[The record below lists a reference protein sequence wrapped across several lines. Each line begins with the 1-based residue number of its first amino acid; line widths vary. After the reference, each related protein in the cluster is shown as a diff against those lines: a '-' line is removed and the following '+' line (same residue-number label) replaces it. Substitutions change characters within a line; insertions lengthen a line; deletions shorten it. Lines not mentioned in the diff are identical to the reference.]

1 MTTFSERMTAARKD
15 KKLTQD
21 QVAQALGVSRQ
32 LVSHWENGR
41 VEPTQE
47 QREAICKLL
56 DIPMDAPKPTPLHK
70 RILAAAA
77 LIAFV
82 AILVMAVYPIYK
94 SRRAGT
100 TAEAAVQE
108 TQAPQGERYS
118 WEWFQQPDAQPQ
130 EGQAYVELTTAEK
143 PAMMRSRICGTSSSL
158 RRRQT
163 AFLSRWKRSPRSFST
178 MKNCRCI
185 PAK

>member
-1 MTTFSERMTAARKD
+1 MTTFSERVTAARKD

-100 TAEAAVQE
+100 PAEAAVQE

-143 PAMMRSRICGTSSSL
+143 PLMLIESGDD
-158 RRRQT
+158 
-163 AFLSRWKRSPRSFST
+163 
-178 MKNCRCI
+178 
-185 PAK
+185 AKPYLWNILIFAQET

>member
-82 AILVMAVYPIYK
+82 AILVMVFVGVVPAAGCAAAGGAGLCGADHGGK
-94 SRRAGT
+94 AADAHRERR
-100 TAEAAVQE
+100 
-108 TQAPQGERYS
+108 
-118 WEWFQQPDAQPQ
+118 
-130 EGQAYVELTTAEK
+130 
-143 PAMMRSRICGTSSSL
+143 
-158 RRRQT
+158 
-163 AFLSRWKRSPRSFST
+163 
-178 MKNCRCI
+178 
-185 PAK
+185 

>member
-56 DIPMDAPKPTPLHK
+56 DIPMDAPKPT
-70 RILAAAA
+70 R
-77 LIAFV
+77 
-82 AILVMAVYPIYK
+82 
-94 SRRAGT
+94 
-100 TAEAAVQE
+100 
-108 TQAPQGERYS
+108 
-118 WEWFQQPDAQPQ
+118 
-130 EGQAYVELTTAEK
+130 
-143 PAMMRSRICGTSSSL
+143 CTSVFWPL
-158 RRRQT
+158 RR
-163 AFLSRWKRSPRSFST
+163 
-178 MKNCRCI
+178 
-185 PAK
+185 

>member
-94 SRRAGT
+94 SRRARHQLRRPPCRKHRRRRASGIR
-100 TAEAAVQE
+100 
-108 TQAPQGERYS
+108 GSGSSSR
-118 WEWFQQPDAQPQ
+118 
-130 EGQAYVELTTAEK
+130 
-143 PAMMRSRICGTSSSL
+143 MRSR
-158 RRRQT
+158 RRGR
-163 AFLSRWKRSPRSFST
+163 LMWS
-178 MKNCRCI
+178 
-185 PAK
+185 

>member
-41 VEPTQE
+41 VDPTQE

-108 TQAPQGERYS
+108 TQGPR
-118 WEWFQQPDAQPQ
+118 P
-130 EGQAYVELTTAEK
+130 
-143 PAMMRSRICGTSSSL
+143 
-158 RRRQT
+158 
-163 AFLSRWKRSPRSFST
+163 SPRPGA
-178 MKNCRCI
+178 C
-185 PAK
+185 PP

>member
-21 QVAQALGVSRQ
+21 QVAQALDVSRQ

-118 WEWFQQPDAQPQ
+118 WEWFQQPDAQPHPFHEQ
-130 EGQAYVELTTAEK
+130 GSRAVLPRLPEFHGRGS
-143 PAMMRSRICGTSSSL
+143 PAGPGLLAAARSG
-158 RRRQT
+158 RQDHRPVRAGLCT
-163 AFLSRWKRSPRSFST
+163 G
-178 MKNCRCI
+178 
-185 PAK
+185 

>member
-21 QVAQALGVSRQ
+21 PGCAGAGCFAQ

-41 VEPTQE
+41 VEPTPGTTGSHLQAAGYPHGRAE
-47 QREAICKLL
+47 T
-56 DIPMDAPKPTPLHK
+56 DPLHK

-108 TQAPQGERYS
+108 TQAPRASGIRGS
-118 WEWFQQPDAQPQ
+118 
-130 EGQAYVELTTAEK
+130 GSSSR
-143 PAMMRSRICGTSSSL
+143 MRSR
-158 RRRQT
+158 RRGR
-163 AFLSRWKRSPRSFST
+163 LMWS
-178 MKNCRCI
+178 
-185 PAK
+185 